1 MENNLITEYQV
12 IDGSAI
18 VDREFNIIMAD
29 EQVFRFIGVGLSMY
43 TSIVDII
50 HPVDLDDFID
60 VSNSLHSSEYKKMVL
75 RMRRCDNAY
84 RWVLL
89 EIMRCRKERENSL
102 LAEEYLKLKIS
113 DIYAL
118 KESNHA
124 LRESMGNVRYFL
136 EKKRSFI
143 YRRNSGSVPD
153 PLAGH

>member
-102 LAEEYLKLKIS
+102 LKPEIFYVHI
-113 DIYAL
+113 IPTY
-118 KESNHA
+118 
-124 LRESMGNVRYFL
+124 V
-136 EKKRSFI
+136 I
-143 YRRNSGSVPD
+143 
-153 PLAGH
+153 

>member
-84 RWVLL
+84 RWVL
-89 EIMRCRKERENSL
+89 
-102 LAEEYLKLKIS
+102 
-113 DIYAL
+113 
-118 KESNHA
+118 
-124 LRESMGNVRYFL
+124 
-136 EKKRSFI
+136 
-143 YRRNSGSVPD
+143 
-153 PLAGH
+153 